1 MRTGLI
7 LLQAGLLSFLAVYGA
22 HSDGNMAHACPLPA
36 AAHAGAECIE

>member
-22 HSDGNMAHACPLPA
+22 HSEANTAYACPLPA
-36 AAHAGAECIE
+36 TMSDTSCAE

>member
-22 HSDGNMAHACPLPA
+22 HGEAKTVYACPLPA
-36 AAHAGAECIE
+36 TMSDTSCGE